1 MMVLQADAPVAAS
14 AAEPAPAAV
23 DPALDFYDFNALL
36 TPQERDVRDRMR
48 AFVDSEITPIINP
61 YWERAEF
68 PFQLIPKMAALN
80 LCGGPIQGYGCPGL
94 SSVATGIAGL
104 ELARG
109 DASICTFFGVTSGLA
124 MSSIY
129 YCGSEEQKQEWLPA
143 LARMDRIGAFGLTEP
158 EIGSDASHLLTTAR
172 RVGNTYVLNG
182 AKRWIGNATF
192 ADVTIIWAR
201 DEETGQVGGFMV
213 EKDTPGFQA
222 TPITGKIAKRSVI
235 NADIVLD
242 ECAVPA
248 ANRLPKARSFRDTA
262 NILKNTRYGVA
273 WEAIGHAQAAYEI
286 ALRYSQKRQ
295 QFGKPIAGY
304 QMTQEKLV
312 KMLAE
317 IVAMQLTTW
326 RLSVLRDEGKM
337 TEGQASLAK
346 MNNAAKAR
354 QIVALSR
361 EILGGNG
368 ILLENHIARHFAD
381 MEAVYTYEGTNE
393 INTLVVGR
401 EITGIAAFV

>member
-1 MMVLQADAPVAAS
+1 MTLATAPS
-14 AAEPAPAAV
+14 AAPETVEPVSAP
-23 DPALDFYDFNALL
+23 DPALDFYEFDSLL
-36 TPQERDVRDRMR
+36 TPQERDVRDRVR
-48 AFVDSEITPIINP
+48 AVMEADVKPIINR

-68 PFQLIPKMAALN
+68 PFELIPKLAALN
-80 LCGGPIQGYGCPGL
+80 IAGGPIKGYGCPGL
-94 SSVATGIAGL
+94 SSVASGVAAL
-104 ELARG
+104 EMARG
-109 DASICTFFGVTSGLA
+109 DASVCTFFGVTSGLA

-129 YCGSEEQKQEWLPA
+129 YCGSEEQKQYWLPA
-143 LARMDRIGAFGLTEP
+143 LARMDAIGAFGLTEP
-158 EIGSDASHLLTTAR
+158 HIGSDASHLQTTVR
-172 RVGNTYVLNG
+172 KVGDSYVING

-192 ADVTIIWAR
+192 ADVVVIWAR
-201 DEETGQVGGFMV
+201 DVESKQVHGFLV
-213 EKDTPGFQA
+213 EKGTPGFFA
-222 TPITGKIAKRSVI
+222 TPIEGKIAKRAVI
-235 NADIVLD
+235 NADIRLE

-248 ANRLPKARSFRDTA
+248 SARLPKAHTFRDTA

-286 ALRYSQKRQ
+286 ALAYSKQRP
-295 QFGKPIAGY
+295 QFGKPIASY
-304 QMTQEKLV
+304 KMIQEKLV

-326 RLSVLRDEGKM
+326 RLSVLRDQGRM

-354 QIVALSR
+354 QVVALGR

-393 INTLVVGR
+393 VNTLVVGR

>member
-1 MMVLQADAPVAAS
+1 MVLQATDQVTAAAAAVAR
-14 AAEPAPAAV
+14 PAA
-23 DPALDFYDFNALL
+23 DPALDFYEFDGLL
-36 TPQERDVRDRMR
+36 TPEEREVRDRVR
-48 AFVDSEITPIINP
+48 AFVDAEITPIINP

-68 PFQLIPKMAALN
+68 PFELIPKLATLN
-80 LCGGPIQGYGCPGL
+80 VCGGPIRGYGCPGL
-94 SSVATGIAGL
+94 SSVATGLVGL
-104 ELARG
+104 EMARG

-129 YCGSEEQKQEWLPA
+129 YCGSEEQKQRWLPA
-143 LARMDRIGAFGLTEP
+143 LARMDAIGAFGLTEP
-158 EIGSDASHLLTTAR
+158 HIGSDASHLLTTAR
-172 RVGNTYVLNG
+172 RVGDTYVLDG

-192 ADVTIIWAR
+192 ADVTVIWAR
-201 DEETGQVGGFMV
+201 DVETGQVNGFLV
-213 EKDTPGFQA
+213 EQGAPGFTA
-222 TPITGKIAKRSVI
+222 TPIVGKIAKRAVI
-235 NADIVLD
+235 NADILLD
-242 ECAVPA
+242 GCVVPA
-248 ANRLPKARSFRDTA
+248 ANKLPGGRSFRDTA

-286 ALRYSQKRQ
+286 ALRYSRERQ
-295 QFGKPIAGY
+295 QFGKPIGGY
-304 QMTQEKLV
+304 QMIQEKLV

-326 RLSVLRDEGKM
+326 RLSVLRDQGKM

-354 QIVALSR
+354 QVVALGR

-368 ILLENHIARHFAD
+368 ILLENHIARHFVD